1 MSTTAPGPAIENG
14 ATAAGRSPV
23 HPQGRFLRNIWY
35 MGLWSTDLGPA
46 ALVDRII
53 VGEPILFMRDD
64 DGRAA
69 AIRDICSHRFA
80 PLHLGKRC
88 AGGRVRCL
96 YHGMTFDTSGACVD
110 NPFGDRRVAHNAAL
124 RSYPVVE
131 KHGIVWIWMGT
142 KTPDPSLIP
151 DYSVI
156 DRAAP
161 GTLTKFDY
169 LHFTVNYEL
178 IVDNLLDLSHTAF
191 LHEGILGNPEQTRA
205 KLEVLEDTRSVTVKR
220 TIVDIPVYKLF
231 DLLFRQDGRNIDSWD
246 AQKWMA
252 PGCILGELLVKAP
265 GDPEERGTGLNVIHI
280 LTPETAT
287 TTHYSF
293 SAVRLGVENGTPAT
307 PEVAAKIAEMR
318 RDVFIHQDAMMINAQ
333 QTTMLRFPQ
342 FTQQPALASIDAG
355 PSRFKHVLR
364 RLLDA
369 DPESGPIVT
378 TI

>member
-1 MSTTAPGPAIENG
+1 MSKTAPRPAIENG
-14 ATAAGRSPV
+14 ASAAGSSPV

-35 MGLWSTDLGPA
+35 MGLWSTDLGPEA
-46 ALVDRII
+46 MIDRII
-53 VGEPILFMRDD
+53 VGEPILFVRDD

-88 AGGRVRCL
+88 AGGQVRCL
-96 YHGMTFDTSGACVD
+96 YHGMSFNTSGACVD
-110 NPFGDRRVAHNAAL
+110 NPFGDRRIAHNAAL

-191 LHEGILGNPEQTRA
+191 LHEGILGNPKQTRA

-220 TIVDIPVYKLF
+220 TIIDIPVYKLF

-252 PGCILGELLVKAP
+252 PGCILGELRVKAP
-265 GDPEERGTGLNVIHI
+265 GDPDERGTGLNVIHI

-293 SAVRLGVENGTPAT
+293 SAVRLGVENGTPAS
-307 PEVAAKIAEMR
+307 PEVSAKIAEMR

-333 QTTMLRFPQ
+333 QTTMQRFPQ
-342 FTQQPALASIDAG
+342 FTQQPALTSIDAG
-355 PSRFKHVLR
+355 PSRFKQVLR
-364 RLLDA
+364 RLLEA

-378 TI
+378 TV